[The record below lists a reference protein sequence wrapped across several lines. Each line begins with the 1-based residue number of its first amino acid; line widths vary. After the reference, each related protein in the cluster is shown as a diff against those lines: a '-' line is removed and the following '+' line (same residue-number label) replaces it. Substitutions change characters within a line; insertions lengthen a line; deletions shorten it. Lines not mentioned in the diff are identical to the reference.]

1 MSLMRQGTRIA
12 MMLKLPGALVQNSAT
27 QLPDPA
33 RPGPY
38 RPFASDPGWREAW
51 WWLAVPVVSALA
63 LLAVYRLSPAWYD
76 QHVLPEGYGV
86 LEFTQ
91 FVIMLVALAVA
102 VRLLFNPFVRRR
114 PFVLTVTILSA
125 LSCLYIAGEEMSWGQ
140 HFFHWNTPDYW
151 ALVNR
156 QSETNLHNTYAIFE
170 KWPRAILQTGVLIGG
185 LLVPLAAMFDP
196 RVRANRLSLFL
207 PPAALVPAAI
217 AVFAFK
223 FLDIAQQK
231 GLLHTLVQRP
241 SEAVEFYLYFFILA
255 YLIVFERRIREIE
268 AAGSGETPR
277 A

>member
-1 MSLMRQGTRIA
+1 

-91 FVIMLVALAVA
+91 FVVMLVALAIA

-125 LSCLYIAGEEMSWGQ
+125 LACLYIAGEEMSWGQ

-185 LLVPLAAMFDP
+185 LLVPLAAVFDP

-231 GLLHTLVQRP
+231 GYLHTLVQRP
-241 SEAVEFYLYFFILA
+241 SEAVEFYLYFFIFA
-255 YLIVFERRIREIE
+255 YLVIFERRIREIE
-268 AAGSGETPR
+268 REGRGKTPR